1 MSGKRGGEE
10 MNIFAVMTER
20 VRRFTIFDV
29 KLVQGAAIAFALI
42 IVKLI
47 PDIMEL
53 DILWFV
59 VMAVV
64 LALRP
69 MYVFLKSE

>member
-1 MSGKRGGEE
+1 